1 MGHGADGNRPD
12 DAIVRRYDKRYHVRE
27 ARRKRGIMRELDALS
42 HQVDDYW
49 YIPNER
55 LAKLAAFIFVDY
67 LESEILIAS
76 ITE

>member
-1 MGHGADGNRPD
+1 
-12 DAIVRRYDKRYHVRE
+12 
-27 ARRKRGIMRELDALS
+27 MRELDALF